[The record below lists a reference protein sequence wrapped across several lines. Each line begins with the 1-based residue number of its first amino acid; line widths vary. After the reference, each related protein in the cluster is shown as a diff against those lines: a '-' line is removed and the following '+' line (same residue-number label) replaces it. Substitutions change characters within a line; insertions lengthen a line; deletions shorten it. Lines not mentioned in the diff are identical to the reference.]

1 MITLENVSKS
11 YAKGQ
16 PALNDVSLHIDKGEF
31 VFIVGNSGSGKST
44 LIKLLLK
51 ELEPTSGTIIVN
63 DQNLGK
69 MKRRKVPK
77 YRRGVGVVFQDF
89 RLLKDRNV
97 YENVAFAQRVIER
110 PNRVIKKRVPEI
122 LTLVGLAEK
131 YKSFPRELSGG
142 EQQRVALARALVNR
156 PNILLADE
164 PTGNLD
170 PKNSLE
176 IMKLLEEINERGTTV
191 LVVTHN
197 REIVNS
203 FRKRVITMRK
213 GVIVSDEEE
222 GGYLEDST
230 IGYSAKQGIK
240 NIWRNIMFSAASIA
254 TMTAC
259 IFLFGLFFSL
269 LINFR
274 YIVKNAEEGVA
285 VTVLFDDG
293 VDQATINSIGE
304 QIKAYKGVTKVE
316 YVSAEEAWDEW
327 SKQYFG
333 DTELASEMAEGFKND
348 NPLANSSSYSVYVDK
363 IEHQDALVKYIEGLD
378 GVREVN
384 QLKGATQTLS
394 SFNTLLTYISVA
406 IILILLCVAVFLI
419 SNTVAIGISIRK
431 EEIGIM
437 KLIGATNFFVRA
449 PFLIEGMIIGLIGAI
464 IPLVLLF
471 VMYKKVIE
479 YVLTKFSMLS
489 SVVQF
494 MSVTQVFE
502 VLTPVALILGM
513 GIGLFGSVITI
524 RKHLRV

>member
-1 MITLENVSKS
+1 
-11 YAKGQ
+11 
-16 PALNDVSLHIDKGEF
+16 
-31 VFIVGNSGSGKST
+31 
-44 LIKLLLK
+44 
-51 ELEPTSGTIIVN
+51 
-63 DQNLGK
+63 
-69 MKRRKVPK
+69 
-77 YRRGVGVVFQDF
+77 
-89 RLLKDRNV
+89 
-97 YENVAFAQRVIER
+97 
-110 PNRVIKKRVPEI
+110 
-122 LTLVGLAEK
+122 
-131 YKSFPRELSGG
+131 
-142 EQQRVALARALVNR
+142 
-156 PNILLADE
+156 
-164 PTGNLD
+164 
-170 PKNSLE
+170 
-176 IMKLLEEINERGTTV
+176 
-191 LVVTHN
+191 
-197 REIVNS
+197 
-203 FRKRVITMRK
+203 
-213 GVIVSDEEE
+213 
-222 GGYLEDST
+222 
-230 IGYSAKQGIK
+230 
-240 NIWRNIMFSAASIA
+240 MFSAASIA

-274 YIVKNAEEGVA
+274 YILKNAEEGVA

-333 DTELASEMAEGFKND
+333 DTELESEMAEGFKND

-363 IEHQDALVKYIEGLD
+363 IEHQEALVKYIEGLD

>member
-1 MITLENVSKS
+1 
-11 YAKGQ
+11 
-16 PALNDVSLHIDKGEF
+16 
-31 VFIVGNSGSGKST
+31 
-44 LIKLLLK
+44 
-51 ELEPTSGTIIVN
+51 
-63 DQNLGK
+63 
-69 MKRRKVPK
+69 
-77 YRRGVGVVFQDF
+77 
-89 RLLKDRNV
+89 
-97 YENVAFAQRVIER
+97 
-110 PNRVIKKRVPEI
+110 
-122 LTLVGLAEK
+122 
-131 YKSFPRELSGG
+131 
-142 EQQRVALARALVNR
+142 
-156 PNILLADE
+156 
-164 PTGNLD
+164 
-170 PKNSLE
+170 
-176 IMKLLEEINERGTTV
+176 
-191 LVVTHN
+191 
-197 REIVNS
+197 
-203 FRKRVITMRK
+203 
-213 GVIVSDEEE
+213 
-222 GGYLEDST
+222 
-230 IGYSAKQGIK
+230 
-240 NIWRNIMFSAASIA
+240 MFSAASIA

-274 YIVKNAEEGVA
+274 YIVTNAEEGVA

-333 DTELASEMAEGFKND
+333 DTELESEMAEGFKND

>member
-1 MITLENVSKS
+1 
-11 YAKGQ
+11 
-16 PALNDVSLHIDKGEF
+16 
-31 VFIVGNSGSGKST
+31 
-44 LIKLLLK
+44 
-51 ELEPTSGTIIVN
+51 
-63 DQNLGK
+63 
-69 MKRRKVPK
+69 
-77 YRRGVGVVFQDF
+77 
-89 RLLKDRNV
+89 
-97 YENVAFAQRVIER
+97 
-110 PNRVIKKRVPEI
+110 
-122 LTLVGLAEK
+122 
-131 YKSFPRELSGG
+131 
-142 EQQRVALARALVNR
+142 
-156 PNILLADE
+156 
-164 PTGNLD
+164 
-170 PKNSLE
+170 
-176 IMKLLEEINERGTTV
+176 
-191 LVVTHN
+191 
-197 REIVNS
+197 
-203 FRKRVITMRK
+203 
-213 GVIVSDEEE
+213 
-222 GGYLEDST
+222 
-230 IGYSAKQGIK
+230 
-240 NIWRNIMFSAASIA
+240 MFSAASIA

-285 VTVLFDDG
+285 VTVLYDDG

-333 DTELASEMAEGFKND
+333 DTELESEMAEGFKND

>member
-1 MITLENVSKS
+1 
-11 YAKGQ
+11 
-16 PALNDVSLHIDKGEF
+16 
-31 VFIVGNSGSGKST
+31 
-44 LIKLLLK
+44 
-51 ELEPTSGTIIVN
+51 
-63 DQNLGK
+63 
-69 MKRRKVPK
+69 
-77 YRRGVGVVFQDF
+77 
-89 RLLKDRNV
+89 
-97 YENVAFAQRVIER
+97 
-110 PNRVIKKRVPEI
+110 
-122 LTLVGLAEK
+122 
-131 YKSFPRELSGG
+131 
-142 EQQRVALARALVNR
+142 
-156 PNILLADE
+156 
-164 PTGNLD
+164 
-170 PKNSLE
+170 
-176 IMKLLEEINERGTTV
+176 
-191 LVVTHN
+191 
-197 REIVNS
+197 
-203 FRKRVITMRK
+203 
-213 GVIVSDEEE
+213 
-222 GGYLEDST
+222 
-230 IGYSAKQGIK
+230 
-240 NIWRNIMFSAASIA
+240 MFSAASIA

-333 DTELASEMAEGFKND
+333 DTELESEMAEGFKND

-437 KLIGATNFFVRA
+437 KLIGATDFFVRA

>member
-1 MITLENVSKS
+1 
-11 YAKGQ
+11 
-16 PALNDVSLHIDKGEF
+16 
-31 VFIVGNSGSGKST
+31 
-44 LIKLLLK
+44 
-51 ELEPTSGTIIVN
+51 
-63 DQNLGK
+63 
-69 MKRRKVPK
+69 
-77 YRRGVGVVFQDF
+77 
-89 RLLKDRNV
+89 
-97 YENVAFAQRVIER
+97 
-110 PNRVIKKRVPEI
+110 
-122 LTLVGLAEK
+122 
-131 YKSFPRELSGG
+131 
-142 EQQRVALARALVNR
+142 
-156 PNILLADE
+156 
-164 PTGNLD
+164 
-170 PKNSLE
+170 
-176 IMKLLEEINERGTTV
+176 
-191 LVVTHN
+191 
-197 REIVNS
+197 
-203 FRKRVITMRK
+203 
-213 GVIVSDEEE
+213 
-222 GGYLEDST
+222 
-230 IGYSAKQGIK
+230 
-240 NIWRNIMFSAASIA
+240 MFSAASIA

-333 DTELASEMAEGFKND
+333 DTELESEMAEGFKND

-494 MSVTQVFE
+494 MSVTQVFG

>member
-1 MITLENVSKS
+1 
-11 YAKGQ
+11 
-16 PALNDVSLHIDKGEF
+16 
-31 VFIVGNSGSGKST
+31 
-44 LIKLLLK
+44 
-51 ELEPTSGTIIVN
+51 
-63 DQNLGK
+63 
-69 MKRRKVPK
+69 
-77 YRRGVGVVFQDF
+77 
-89 RLLKDRNV
+89 
-97 YENVAFAQRVIER
+97 
-110 PNRVIKKRVPEI
+110 
-122 LTLVGLAEK
+122 
-131 YKSFPRELSGG
+131 
-142 EQQRVALARALVNR
+142 
-156 PNILLADE
+156 
-164 PTGNLD
+164 
-170 PKNSLE
+170 
-176 IMKLLEEINERGTTV
+176 
-191 LVVTHN
+191 
-197 REIVNS
+197 
-203 FRKRVITMRK
+203 
-213 GVIVSDEEE
+213 
-222 GGYLEDST
+222 
-230 IGYSAKQGIK
+230 
-240 NIWRNIMFSAASIA
+240 MFSAASIA

-316 YVSAEEAWDEW
+316 YVSAEDAWDEW
-327 SKQYFG
+327 SIQYFG
-333 DTELASEMAEGFKND
+333 DTELESEMAEGFKND

>member
-1 MITLENVSKS
+1 
-11 YAKGQ
+11 
-16 PALNDVSLHIDKGEF
+16 
-31 VFIVGNSGSGKST
+31 
-44 LIKLLLK
+44 
-51 ELEPTSGTIIVN
+51 
-63 DQNLGK
+63 
-69 MKRRKVPK
+69 
-77 YRRGVGVVFQDF
+77 
-89 RLLKDRNV
+89 
-97 YENVAFAQRVIER
+97 
-110 PNRVIKKRVPEI
+110 
-122 LTLVGLAEK
+122 
-131 YKSFPRELSGG
+131 
-142 EQQRVALARALVNR
+142 
-156 PNILLADE
+156 
-164 PTGNLD
+164 
-170 PKNSLE
+170 
-176 IMKLLEEINERGTTV
+176 
-191 LVVTHN
+191 
-197 REIVNS
+197 
-203 FRKRVITMRK
+203 
-213 GVIVSDEEE
+213 
-222 GGYLEDST
+222 
-230 IGYSAKQGIK
+230 
-240 NIWRNIMFSAASIA
+240 MFSAASIA

-333 DTELASEMAEGFKND
+333 DTELESEMAEGFKND

-431 EEIGIM
+431 EEIGII

>member
-1 MITLENVSKS
+1 
-11 YAKGQ
+11 
-16 PALNDVSLHIDKGEF
+16 
-31 VFIVGNSGSGKST
+31 
-44 LIKLLLK
+44 
-51 ELEPTSGTIIVN
+51 
-63 DQNLGK
+63 
-69 MKRRKVPK
+69 
-77 YRRGVGVVFQDF
+77 
-89 RLLKDRNV
+89 
-97 YENVAFAQRVIER
+97 
-110 PNRVIKKRVPEI
+110 
-122 LTLVGLAEK
+122 
-131 YKSFPRELSGG
+131 
-142 EQQRVALARALVNR
+142 
-156 PNILLADE
+156 
-164 PTGNLD
+164 
-170 PKNSLE
+170 
-176 IMKLLEEINERGTTV
+176 
-191 LVVTHN
+191 
-197 REIVNS
+197 
-203 FRKRVITMRK
+203 
-213 GVIVSDEEE
+213 
-222 GGYLEDST
+222 
-230 IGYSAKQGIK
+230 
-240 NIWRNIMFSAASIA
+240 MFSAASIA

-333 DTELASEMAEGFKND
+333 DTELESEMAEGFKND

-464 IPLVLLF
+464 IPLVLLV

>member
-1 MITLENVSKS
+1 
-11 YAKGQ
+11 
-16 PALNDVSLHIDKGEF
+16 
-31 VFIVGNSGSGKST
+31 
-44 LIKLLLK
+44 
-51 ELEPTSGTIIVN
+51 
-63 DQNLGK
+63 
-69 MKRRKVPK
+69 
-77 YRRGVGVVFQDF
+77 
-89 RLLKDRNV
+89 
-97 YENVAFAQRVIER
+97 
-110 PNRVIKKRVPEI
+110 
-122 LTLVGLAEK
+122 
-131 YKSFPRELSGG
+131 
-142 EQQRVALARALVNR
+142 
-156 PNILLADE
+156 
-164 PTGNLD
+164 
-170 PKNSLE
+170 
-176 IMKLLEEINERGTTV
+176 
-191 LVVTHN
+191 
-197 REIVNS
+197 
-203 FRKRVITMRK
+203 
-213 GVIVSDEEE
+213 
-222 GGYLEDST
+222 
-230 IGYSAKQGIK
+230 
-240 NIWRNIMFSAASIA
+240 MFSAASIA

-333 DTELASEMAEGFKND
+333 DTELESEMAEGFKND

-363 IEHQDALVKYIEGLD
+363 IEHQDALVNYIEGLD

>member
-1 MITLENVSKS
+1 
-11 YAKGQ
+11 
-16 PALNDVSLHIDKGEF
+16 
-31 VFIVGNSGSGKST
+31 
-44 LIKLLLK
+44 
-51 ELEPTSGTIIVN
+51 
-63 DQNLGK
+63 
-69 MKRRKVPK
+69 
-77 YRRGVGVVFQDF
+77 
-89 RLLKDRNV
+89 
-97 YENVAFAQRVIER
+97 
-110 PNRVIKKRVPEI
+110 
-122 LTLVGLAEK
+122 
-131 YKSFPRELSGG
+131 
-142 EQQRVALARALVNR
+142 
-156 PNILLADE
+156 
-164 PTGNLD
+164 
-170 PKNSLE
+170 
-176 IMKLLEEINERGTTV
+176 
-191 LVVTHN
+191 
-197 REIVNS
+197 
-203 FRKRVITMRK
+203 
-213 GVIVSDEEE
+213 
-222 GGYLEDST
+222 
-230 IGYSAKQGIK
+230 
-240 NIWRNIMFSAASIA
+240 MFSAASIA

-316 YVSAEEAWDEW
+316 YVTAEEAWDEW

-333 DTELASEMAEGFKND
+333 DTELESEMAEGFKND

>member
-1 MITLENVSKS
+1 
-11 YAKGQ
+11 
-16 PALNDVSLHIDKGEF
+16 
-31 VFIVGNSGSGKST
+31 
-44 LIKLLLK
+44 
-51 ELEPTSGTIIVN
+51 
-63 DQNLGK
+63 
-69 MKRRKVPK
+69 
-77 YRRGVGVVFQDF
+77 
-89 RLLKDRNV
+89 
-97 YENVAFAQRVIER
+97 
-110 PNRVIKKRVPEI
+110 
-122 LTLVGLAEK
+122 
-131 YKSFPRELSGG
+131 
-142 EQQRVALARALVNR
+142 
-156 PNILLADE
+156 
-164 PTGNLD
+164 
-170 PKNSLE
+170 
-176 IMKLLEEINERGTTV
+176 
-191 LVVTHN
+191 
-197 REIVNS
+197 
-203 FRKRVITMRK
+203 
-213 GVIVSDEEE
+213 
-222 GGYLEDST
+222 
-230 IGYSAKQGIK
+230 
-240 NIWRNIMFSAASIA
+240 MFSAASIA

-333 DTELASEMAEGFKND
+333 DTELESEMAEGFKND

-489 SVVQF
+489 SVVRF

>member
-1 MITLENVSKS
+1 
-11 YAKGQ
+11 
-16 PALNDVSLHIDKGEF
+16 
-31 VFIVGNSGSGKST
+31 
-44 LIKLLLK
+44 
-51 ELEPTSGTIIVN
+51 
-63 DQNLGK
+63 
-69 MKRRKVPK
+69 
-77 YRRGVGVVFQDF
+77 
-89 RLLKDRNV
+89 
-97 YENVAFAQRVIER
+97 
-110 PNRVIKKRVPEI
+110 
-122 LTLVGLAEK
+122 
-131 YKSFPRELSGG
+131 
-142 EQQRVALARALVNR
+142 
-156 PNILLADE
+156 
-164 PTGNLD
+164 
-170 PKNSLE
+170 
-176 IMKLLEEINERGTTV
+176 
-191 LVVTHN
+191 
-197 REIVNS
+197 
-203 FRKRVITMRK
+203 
-213 GVIVSDEEE
+213 
-222 GGYLEDST
+222 
-230 IGYSAKQGIK
+230 
-240 NIWRNIMFSAASIA
+240 MFSAASIA

-333 DTELASEMAEGFKND
+333 DTELESEMAEGFKND

-384 QLKGATQTLS
+384 QLKRATQTLS

>member
-1 MITLENVSKS
+1 
-11 YAKGQ
+11 
-16 PALNDVSLHIDKGEF
+16 
-31 VFIVGNSGSGKST
+31 
-44 LIKLLLK
+44 
-51 ELEPTSGTIIVN
+51 
-63 DQNLGK
+63 
-69 MKRRKVPK
+69 
-77 YRRGVGVVFQDF
+77 
-89 RLLKDRNV
+89 
-97 YENVAFAQRVIER
+97 
-110 PNRVIKKRVPEI
+110 
-122 LTLVGLAEK
+122 
-131 YKSFPRELSGG
+131 
-142 EQQRVALARALVNR
+142 
-156 PNILLADE
+156 
-164 PTGNLD
+164 
-170 PKNSLE
+170 
-176 IMKLLEEINERGTTV
+176 
-191 LVVTHN
+191 
-197 REIVNS
+197 
-203 FRKRVITMRK
+203 
-213 GVIVSDEEE
+213 
-222 GGYLEDST
+222 
-230 IGYSAKQGIK
+230 
-240 NIWRNIMFSAASIA
+240 MFSAASIA

-333 DTELASEMAEGFKND
+333 DTELESEIAEGFKND

>member
-1 MITLENVSKS
+1 
-11 YAKGQ
+11 
-16 PALNDVSLHIDKGEF
+16 
-31 VFIVGNSGSGKST
+31 
-44 LIKLLLK
+44 
-51 ELEPTSGTIIVN
+51 
-63 DQNLGK
+63 
-69 MKRRKVPK
+69 
-77 YRRGVGVVFQDF
+77 
-89 RLLKDRNV
+89 
-97 YENVAFAQRVIER
+97 
-110 PNRVIKKRVPEI
+110 
-122 LTLVGLAEK
+122 
-131 YKSFPRELSGG
+131 
-142 EQQRVALARALVNR
+142 
-156 PNILLADE
+156 
-164 PTGNLD
+164 
-170 PKNSLE
+170 
-176 IMKLLEEINERGTTV
+176 
-191 LVVTHN
+191 
-197 REIVNS
+197 
-203 FRKRVITMRK
+203 
-213 GVIVSDEEE
+213 
-222 GGYLEDST
+222 
-230 IGYSAKQGIK
+230 
-240 NIWRNIMFSAASIA
+240 MFSAASIA

-316 YVSAEEAWDEW
+316 YVSVEEAWDEW

-333 DTELASEMAEGFKND
+333 DTELESEMAEGFKND

-494 MSVTQVFE
+494 ISVTQVFE

>member
-1 MITLENVSKS
+1 
-11 YAKGQ
+11 
-16 PALNDVSLHIDKGEF
+16 
-31 VFIVGNSGSGKST
+31 
-44 LIKLLLK
+44 
-51 ELEPTSGTIIVN
+51 
-63 DQNLGK
+63 
-69 MKRRKVPK
+69 
-77 YRRGVGVVFQDF
+77 
-89 RLLKDRNV
+89 
-97 YENVAFAQRVIER
+97 
-110 PNRVIKKRVPEI
+110 
-122 LTLVGLAEK
+122 
-131 YKSFPRELSGG
+131 
-142 EQQRVALARALVNR
+142 
-156 PNILLADE
+156 
-164 PTGNLD
+164 
-170 PKNSLE
+170 
-176 IMKLLEEINERGTTV
+176 
-191 LVVTHN
+191 
-197 REIVNS
+197 
-203 FRKRVITMRK
+203 
-213 GVIVSDEEE
+213 
-222 GGYLEDST
+222 
-230 IGYSAKQGIK
+230 
-240 NIWRNIMFSAASIA
+240 MFSAASIA

-316 YVSAEEAWDEW
+316 YVSTEEAWDEW

-333 DTELASEMAEGFKND
+333 DTELESEMAEGFKND

>member
-1 MITLENVSKS
+1 
-11 YAKGQ
+11 
-16 PALNDVSLHIDKGEF
+16 
-31 VFIVGNSGSGKST
+31 
-44 LIKLLLK
+44 
-51 ELEPTSGTIIVN
+51 
-63 DQNLGK
+63 
-69 MKRRKVPK
+69 
-77 YRRGVGVVFQDF
+77 
-89 RLLKDRNV
+89 
-97 YENVAFAQRVIER
+97 
-110 PNRVIKKRVPEI
+110 
-122 LTLVGLAEK
+122 
-131 YKSFPRELSGG
+131 
-142 EQQRVALARALVNR
+142 
-156 PNILLADE
+156 
-164 PTGNLD
+164 
-170 PKNSLE
+170 
-176 IMKLLEEINERGTTV
+176 
-191 LVVTHN
+191 
-197 REIVNS
+197 
-203 FRKRVITMRK
+203 
-213 GVIVSDEEE
+213 
-222 GGYLEDST
+222 
-230 IGYSAKQGIK
+230 
-240 NIWRNIMFSAASIA
+240 MFSAASIA

-333 DTELASEMAEGFKND
+333 DTELESEMAEGFKND

-513 GIGLFGSVITI
+513 GFGLFGSVITI

>member
-1 MITLENVSKS
+1 
-11 YAKGQ
+11 
-16 PALNDVSLHIDKGEF
+16 
-31 VFIVGNSGSGKST
+31 
-44 LIKLLLK
+44 
-51 ELEPTSGTIIVN
+51 
-63 DQNLGK
+63 
-69 MKRRKVPK
+69 
-77 YRRGVGVVFQDF
+77 
-89 RLLKDRNV
+89 
-97 YENVAFAQRVIER
+97 
-110 PNRVIKKRVPEI
+110 
-122 LTLVGLAEK
+122 
-131 YKSFPRELSGG
+131 
-142 EQQRVALARALVNR
+142 
-156 PNILLADE
+156 
-164 PTGNLD
+164 
-170 PKNSLE
+170 
-176 IMKLLEEINERGTTV
+176 
-191 LVVTHN
+191 
-197 REIVNS
+197 
-203 FRKRVITMRK
+203 
-213 GVIVSDEEE
+213 
-222 GGYLEDST
+222 
-230 IGYSAKQGIK
+230 
-240 NIWRNIMFSAASIA
+240 MFSAASIA

-304 QIKAYKGVTKVE
+304 QIKAYKSVTKVE

-333 DTELASEMAEGFKND
+333 DTELESEMAEGFKND

>member
-1 MITLENVSKS
+1 
-11 YAKGQ
+11 
-16 PALNDVSLHIDKGEF
+16 
-31 VFIVGNSGSGKST
+31 
-44 LIKLLLK
+44 
-51 ELEPTSGTIIVN
+51 
-63 DQNLGK
+63 
-69 MKRRKVPK
+69 
-77 YRRGVGVVFQDF
+77 
-89 RLLKDRNV
+89 
-97 YENVAFAQRVIER
+97 
-110 PNRVIKKRVPEI
+110 
-122 LTLVGLAEK
+122 
-131 YKSFPRELSGG
+131 
-142 EQQRVALARALVNR
+142 
-156 PNILLADE
+156 
-164 PTGNLD
+164 
-170 PKNSLE
+170 
-176 IMKLLEEINERGTTV
+176 
-191 LVVTHN
+191 
-197 REIVNS
+197 
-203 FRKRVITMRK
+203 
-213 GVIVSDEEE
+213 
-222 GGYLEDST
+222 
-230 IGYSAKQGIK
+230 
-240 NIWRNIMFSAASIA
+240 MFSAASIA

-259 IFLFGLFFSL
+259 LFLFGLFFSL

-333 DTELASEMAEGFKND
+333 DTELESEMAEGFKND

>member
-1 MITLENVSKS
+1 
-11 YAKGQ
+11 
-16 PALNDVSLHIDKGEF
+16 
-31 VFIVGNSGSGKST
+31 
-44 LIKLLLK
+44 
-51 ELEPTSGTIIVN
+51 
-63 DQNLGK
+63 
-69 MKRRKVPK
+69 
-77 YRRGVGVVFQDF
+77 
-89 RLLKDRNV
+89 
-97 YENVAFAQRVIER
+97 
-110 PNRVIKKRVPEI
+110 
-122 LTLVGLAEK
+122 
-131 YKSFPRELSGG
+131 
-142 EQQRVALARALVNR
+142 
-156 PNILLADE
+156 
-164 PTGNLD
+164 
-170 PKNSLE
+170 
-176 IMKLLEEINERGTTV
+176 
-191 LVVTHN
+191 
-197 REIVNS
+197 
-203 FRKRVITMRK
+203 
-213 GVIVSDEEE
+213 
-222 GGYLEDST
+222 
-230 IGYSAKQGIK
+230 
-240 NIWRNIMFSAASIA
+240 MFSAASIA

-304 QIKAYKGVTKVE
+304 QLKAYKGVTKVE

-333 DTELASEMAEGFKND
+333 DTELESEMAEGFKND

>member
-1 MITLENVSKS
+1 
-11 YAKGQ
+11 
-16 PALNDVSLHIDKGEF
+16 
-31 VFIVGNSGSGKST
+31 
-44 LIKLLLK
+44 
-51 ELEPTSGTIIVN
+51 
-63 DQNLGK
+63 
-69 MKRRKVPK
+69 
-77 YRRGVGVVFQDF
+77 
-89 RLLKDRNV
+89 
-97 YENVAFAQRVIER
+97 
-110 PNRVIKKRVPEI
+110 
-122 LTLVGLAEK
+122 
-131 YKSFPRELSGG
+131 
-142 EQQRVALARALVNR
+142 
-156 PNILLADE
+156 
-164 PTGNLD
+164 
-170 PKNSLE
+170 
-176 IMKLLEEINERGTTV
+176 
-191 LVVTHN
+191 
-197 REIVNS
+197 
-203 FRKRVITMRK
+203 
-213 GVIVSDEEE
+213 
-222 GGYLEDST
+222 
-230 IGYSAKQGIK
+230 
-240 NIWRNIMFSAASIA
+240 MFSAASIA

-285 VTVLFDDG
+285 VTVLFDDS

-333 DTELASEMAEGFKND
+333 DTELESEMAEGFKND

>member
-1 MITLENVSKS
+1 
-11 YAKGQ
+11 
-16 PALNDVSLHIDKGEF
+16 
-31 VFIVGNSGSGKST
+31 
-44 LIKLLLK
+44 
-51 ELEPTSGTIIVN
+51 
-63 DQNLGK
+63 
-69 MKRRKVPK
+69 
-77 YRRGVGVVFQDF
+77 
-89 RLLKDRNV
+89 
-97 YENVAFAQRVIER
+97 
-110 PNRVIKKRVPEI
+110 
-122 LTLVGLAEK
+122 
-131 YKSFPRELSGG
+131 
-142 EQQRVALARALVNR
+142 
-156 PNILLADE
+156 
-164 PTGNLD
+164 
-170 PKNSLE
+170 
-176 IMKLLEEINERGTTV
+176 
-191 LVVTHN
+191 
-197 REIVNS
+197 
-203 FRKRVITMRK
+203 
-213 GVIVSDEEE
+213 
-222 GGYLEDST
+222 
-230 IGYSAKQGIK
+230 
-240 NIWRNIMFSAASIA
+240 MFSAASIA

-333 DTELASEMAEGFKND
+333 DTELESEMAEGFKND

-394 SFNTLLTYISVA
+394 SINTLLTYISVA

>member
-1 MITLENVSKS
+1 
-11 YAKGQ
+11 
-16 PALNDVSLHIDKGEF
+16 
-31 VFIVGNSGSGKST
+31 
-44 LIKLLLK
+44 
-51 ELEPTSGTIIVN
+51 
-63 DQNLGK
+63 
-69 MKRRKVPK
+69 
-77 YRRGVGVVFQDF
+77 
-89 RLLKDRNV
+89 
-97 YENVAFAQRVIER
+97 
-110 PNRVIKKRVPEI
+110 
-122 LTLVGLAEK
+122 
-131 YKSFPRELSGG
+131 
-142 EQQRVALARALVNR
+142 
-156 PNILLADE
+156 
-164 PTGNLD
+164 
-170 PKNSLE
+170 
-176 IMKLLEEINERGTTV
+176 
-191 LVVTHN
+191 
-197 REIVNS
+197 
-203 FRKRVITMRK
+203 
-213 GVIVSDEEE
+213 
-222 GGYLEDST
+222 
-230 IGYSAKQGIK
+230 
-240 NIWRNIMFSAASIA
+240 MFSAASIA

-327 SKQYFG
+327 SKQSFG

-494 MSVTQVFE
+494 MSVTKVFE

>member
-1 MITLENVSKS
+1 
-11 YAKGQ
+11 
-16 PALNDVSLHIDKGEF
+16 
-31 VFIVGNSGSGKST
+31 
-44 LIKLLLK
+44 
-51 ELEPTSGTIIVN
+51 
-63 DQNLGK
+63 
-69 MKRRKVPK
+69 
-77 YRRGVGVVFQDF
+77 
-89 RLLKDRNV
+89 
-97 YENVAFAQRVIER
+97 
-110 PNRVIKKRVPEI
+110 
-122 LTLVGLAEK
+122 
-131 YKSFPRELSGG
+131 
-142 EQQRVALARALVNR
+142 
-156 PNILLADE
+156 
-164 PTGNLD
+164 
-170 PKNSLE
+170 
-176 IMKLLEEINERGTTV
+176 
-191 LVVTHN
+191 
-197 REIVNS
+197 
-203 FRKRVITMRK
+203 
-213 GVIVSDEEE
+213 
-222 GGYLEDST
+222 
-230 IGYSAKQGIK
+230 
-240 NIWRNIMFSAASIA
+240 MFSAASIA

-333 DTELASEMAEGFKND
+333 DTELESEMAEGFKND
-348 NPLANSSSYSVYVDK
+348 NPLANSCSYSVYVDK

>member
-1 MITLENVSKS
+1 
-11 YAKGQ
+11 
-16 PALNDVSLHIDKGEF
+16 
-31 VFIVGNSGSGKST
+31 
-44 LIKLLLK
+44 
-51 ELEPTSGTIIVN
+51 
-63 DQNLGK
+63 
-69 MKRRKVPK
+69 
-77 YRRGVGVVFQDF
+77 
-89 RLLKDRNV
+89 
-97 YENVAFAQRVIER
+97 
-110 PNRVIKKRVPEI
+110 
-122 LTLVGLAEK
+122 
-131 YKSFPRELSGG
+131 
-142 EQQRVALARALVNR
+142 
-156 PNILLADE
+156 
-164 PTGNLD
+164 
-170 PKNSLE
+170 
-176 IMKLLEEINERGTTV
+176 
-191 LVVTHN
+191 
-197 REIVNS
+197 
-203 FRKRVITMRK
+203 
-213 GVIVSDEEE
+213 
-222 GGYLEDST
+222 
-230 IGYSAKQGIK
+230 
-240 NIWRNIMFSAASIA
+240 MFSAASIA

-333 DTELASEMAEGFKND
+333 DTELESEMAEGFKND

-449 PFLIEGMIIGLIGAI
+449 PFLIERMIIGLIGAI

>member
-1 MITLENVSKS
+1 
-11 YAKGQ
+11 
-16 PALNDVSLHIDKGEF
+16 
-31 VFIVGNSGSGKST
+31 
-44 LIKLLLK
+44 
-51 ELEPTSGTIIVN
+51 
-63 DQNLGK
+63 
-69 MKRRKVPK
+69 
-77 YRRGVGVVFQDF
+77 
-89 RLLKDRNV
+89 
-97 YENVAFAQRVIER
+97 
-110 PNRVIKKRVPEI
+110 
-122 LTLVGLAEK
+122 
-131 YKSFPRELSGG
+131 
-142 EQQRVALARALVNR
+142 
-156 PNILLADE
+156 
-164 PTGNLD
+164 
-170 PKNSLE
+170 
-176 IMKLLEEINERGTTV
+176 
-191 LVVTHN
+191 
-197 REIVNS
+197 
-203 FRKRVITMRK
+203 
-213 GVIVSDEEE
+213 
-222 GGYLEDST
+222 
-230 IGYSAKQGIK
+230 
-240 NIWRNIMFSAASIA
+240 MFSAASIA

-333 DTELASEMAEGFKND
+333 DTELESEMAEGFKND

-513 GIGLFGSVITI
+513 GIGLFVSVITI

>member
-1 MITLENVSKS
+1 
-11 YAKGQ
+11 
-16 PALNDVSLHIDKGEF
+16 
-31 VFIVGNSGSGKST
+31 
-44 LIKLLLK
+44 
-51 ELEPTSGTIIVN
+51 
-63 DQNLGK
+63 
-69 MKRRKVPK
+69 
-77 YRRGVGVVFQDF
+77 
-89 RLLKDRNV
+89 
-97 YENVAFAQRVIER
+97 
-110 PNRVIKKRVPEI
+110 
-122 LTLVGLAEK
+122 
-131 YKSFPRELSGG
+131 
-142 EQQRVALARALVNR
+142 
-156 PNILLADE
+156 
-164 PTGNLD
+164 
-170 PKNSLE
+170 
-176 IMKLLEEINERGTTV
+176 
-191 LVVTHN
+191 
-197 REIVNS
+197 
-203 FRKRVITMRK
+203 
-213 GVIVSDEEE
+213 
-222 GGYLEDST
+222 
-230 IGYSAKQGIK
+230 
-240 NIWRNIMFSAASIA
+240 MFSAASIA

-274 YIVKNAEEGVA
+274 YIVKNAEEVVA

-333 DTELASEMAEGFKND
+333 DTELESEMAEGFKND